1 MKGYEVV
8 RMQKWTFILR
18 KPLQQIEVFALFSFS
33 SASKSGTVL
42 WKKITL
48 GELLSGFLKK

>member
-1 MKGYEVV
+1 MV

>member
-1 MKGYEVV
+1 MV

-33 SASKSGTVL
+33 SASKSGAVL
-42 WKKITL
+42 WKKSL
-48 GELLSGFLKK
+48 WVNYFQAFLKNAIV